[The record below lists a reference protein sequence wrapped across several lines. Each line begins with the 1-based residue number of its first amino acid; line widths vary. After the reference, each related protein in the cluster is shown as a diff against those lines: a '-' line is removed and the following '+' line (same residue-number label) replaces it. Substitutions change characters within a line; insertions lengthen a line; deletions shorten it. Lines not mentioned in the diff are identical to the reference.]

1 VNTKSNV
8 TISLNAELTNLA
20 KDLGLNIS
28 NTCENALKLAISRLQ
43 GTNAE
48 ITDAL
53 PQFGANFS
61 VVDRAGFEPAAS
73 ALRTRGQHLG
83 IYIWRR
89 QIFQEQI

>member
-43 GTNAE
+43 
-48 ITDAL
+48 
-53 PQFGANFS
+53 FGANFS